1 MINEIVVWFVI
12 VTGVVM
18 PIILGYVLTVVMKL
32 DKKMVEIDRQM
43 TWIDAEHVLLATE
56 FHKGT
61 TDLTTL
67 QLEQA
72 ELITVCSNLRSIDQT
87 LFDGQ
92 DILERRYDDLEE
104 RVNQLDIIVTHNTSD
119 GHNKQI
125 ATLEKQVRRL
135 FAMQKEPITFQAHN
149 LEAKSMQ
156 TNQVITY
163 EPELV
168 SEILAV
174 TDTPKNVENEFEAS
188 KTHLEFLL
196 TVRTCALYHHPDGL
210 TEKASEA
217 IRNGV
222 AVHDYEDMKAVP
234 RPALVCVG
242 NDFAGLFAEW
252 LSMPP
257 DHPNYPKEYRCE
269 FQSHEQKHT
278 IVMGKVRDL
287 DYGIVRAFSVFV
299 KDAEGTYTEE
309 TLTDAL
315 HAQADLYNCGWYVLV
330 ASEVYS
336 AEDTNLKHW
345 DVTFTVTSKR
355 KYARQL
361 YRMLKEYMYYSCWAH
376 RISNSDY
383 TRQPLHANCL
393 NETFTDDAE
402 LKV

>member
-32 DKKMVEIDRQM
+32 DKKVVEIGHQM
-43 TWIDAEHVLLATE
+43 ARIDTEHILLATD
-56 FHKGT
+56 FQKGT
-61 TDLTTL
+61 SAMVDM
-67 QLEQA
+67 QFDRN
-72 ELITVCSNLRSIDQT
+72 ELRVDINDVVNMHQT
-87 LFDGQ
+87 LSDDQ
-92 DILERRYDDLEE
+92 DIIMRRHDDLEE

-135 FAMQKEPITFQAHN
+135 FAMHKELNESNPAAT
-149 LEAKSMQ
+149 K
-156 TNQVITY
+156 
-163 EPELV
+163 PV
-168 SEILAV
+168 SEAPAV
-174 TDTPKNVENEFEAS
+174 TDTPQSVANISLACTSHFD
-188 KTHLEFLL
+188 FLSIA
-196 TVRTCALYHHPDGL
+196 RIRALHHHPDGL
-210 TEKASEA
+210 TAKASEA

-222 AVHDYEDMKAVP
+222 EVHEYEDFKAIP
-234 RPALVCVG
+234 RPAFVCVG

-257 DHPNYPKEYRCE
+257 DNPNYPKEYRCE

-278 IVMGKVRDL
+278 IVMGKVSDL
-287 DYGIVRAFSVFV
+287 DLDSHPAFTVSV
-299 KDAEGTYTEE
+299 KDAEHTYTDE
-309 TLTDAL
+309 TLMDAL
-315 HAQADLYNCGWYVLV
+315 HKDGDLYDCGWYVLV

-393 NETFTDDAE
+393 YETFVDGTD

>member
-1 MINEIVVWFVI
+1 
-12 VTGVVM
+12 M

-32 DKKMVEIDRQM
+32 DKKMVEIDRRM

-61 TDLTTL
+61 TELTNL
-67 QLEQA
+67 HLEQA
-72 ELITVCSNLRSIDQT
+72 ELINECSNLCSVNQGLSDY
-87 LFDGQ
+87 Q
-92 DILERRYDDLEE
+92 DILVHRYDDLEE
-104 RVNQLDIIVTHNTSD
+104 RVNQLDIIVTHNTTE

-135 FAMQKEPITFQAHN
+135 FAMHKELNESNPAAT
-149 LEAKSMQ
+149 
-156 TNQVITY
+156 
-163 EPELV
+163 EPV

-174 TDTPKNVENEFEAS
+174 TDTPKSVANLSIAS
-188 KTHLEFLL
+188 TSHLNFLSI
-196 TVRTCALYHHPDGL
+196 VRMRALHHHPDGL
-210 TEKASEA
+210 AAKASEA

-222 AVHDYEDMKAVP
+222 EVHEYEDFKAVP
-234 RPALVCVG
+234 RPAFVCVG

-257 DHPNYPKEYRCE
+257 DNPNYPKQYRCE

-278 IVMGKVRDL
+278 IVMGKVSDF
-287 DYGIVRAFSVFV
+287 DDVSHPAFTVSV
-299 KDAEGTYTEE
+299 KDAEGTYTDE
-309 TLTDAL
+309 TLMDAL
-315 HAQADLYNCGWYVLV
+315 HKDGDLYDCGWYVLV

-393 NETFTDDAE
+393 DATFTDDAE